1 MKGYL
6 RTYTITMFSLW
17 LTGQALSGF
26 QYSGGFDSLAWI
38 TLIFLLAELF
48 LKPLANLL
56 LLPINLITLGGFRW
70 IINVLVLYSVTRIT
84 PLLVISPFRFNGFNV
99 NGFIIPTMDL
109 SFFWSLVICSF
120 TISTINSYLLWL
132 VKK

>member
-1 MKGYL
+1 LKKYL
-6 RTYTITMFSLW
+6 RIYTVTLFTLW
-17 LTGQALSGF
+17 LTGQILAGF
-26 QYSGGFDSLAWI
+26 KYYGGLQSLIWI

-70 IINVLVLYSVTRIT
+70 LINVGVLYSVTRIT
-84 PLLVISPFRFNGFNV
+84 PLLEITAFHFNGYNF
-99 NGFIIPTMDL
+99 NGFIIPEMNL

-120 TISTINSYLLWL
+120 TISLINGYLLWL